1 MTIQNSE
8 LDFFQIKSEL
18 KNYLEKQ
25 SEFQDYDFD
34 ASGLSSILDV
44 LAHNTH
50 INGLT
55 ANMAINESFLSSAQ
69 LRSSVVSH
77 AETLGYSPK
86 SQASATAVVNIT
98 VSGQPNNLGT
108 LTLPKHTIFNSTI
121 NESPYTFINTEECIA
136 THDSITDTYVL
147 RTLSGSENIQLKQ
160 GEVKTKSFIVG
171 DTSDNSV
178 YVIPDSRIDIT
189 TMTVKVFDNFNTTTF
204 QVYNNINDVSTIT
217 DESRVYIV
225 RETSNGYYEMFF
237 SDGNVLG
244 KAPSVNNLIQVE
256 YISSSGADANG
267 GLIFTSTENINTD
280 ISITPVTVSA
290 SAGGAD
296 RETINSIKLNAPRS
310 YTAQN
315 RLVTANDYTAMISSN
330 YGSYLKDVA
339 TWGGN
344 DNVPPKYGTTFVSL
358 VFLDNT
364 SDIVKTQVKSL
375 IESQLTSNLSI
386 MSIETEFVDPL
397 ETYLEIQTSF
407 NVDPIKN
414 LTTLEAL
421 QSQVNSFV
429 STYVSTNLGTFGA
442 IFRRSNLLSEIDN
455 LSTAILNSKMDVKI
469 QQRIEELPKDENGND
484 IEMKNNYVL
493 NFPCSL
499 ATPDKDEHTVV
510 TSAFKGKVT
519 TSGQEENLQIK
530 NKLGSNILQ
539 LLDMDNVVKVSN
551 IGNYDASKGQ
561 VSINALILSTPDSSQ
576 NFKPIKVSGTPANQ
590 STINPLRNYVVK
602 LDEEISIASG
612 SIDTGSTKV
621 LL

>member
-25 SEFQDYDFD
+25 SEFQDYDFE
-34 ASGLSSILDV
+34 ASGLSNILDV

-86 SQASATAVVNIT
+86 SQTAATAIVSIT
-98 VSGQPNNLGT
+98 LSGQPNNLGT
-108 LTLPKHTIFNSTI
+108 LNLAKNTQFITEID
-121 NESPYTFINTEECIA
+121 EVDYTFINTEECIA
-136 THDSITDTYVL
+136 THDSLTDTYVF

-160 GEVKTKSFIVG
+160 GKAKNKTFIVG
-171 DTSDNSV
+171 DTSDEAV
-178 YVIPDSRIDIT
+178 YVIPDSNIDTT
-189 TMTVKVFDNFNTTTF
+189 TMMVKVFDNFNSTSF

-217 DESRVYIV
+217 DESKVYIV
-225 RETSNGYYEMFF
+225 REISNGFYEMFF

-244 KAPSVNNLIQVE
+244 LAPSANNVIQVE
-256 YISSSGADANG
+256 YISSNGSVANG
-267 GLIFTSTENINTD
+267 GSTFTLAEQPSTSYTL
-280 ISITPVTVSA
+280 TPTTVSV

-296 RETINSIKLNAPRS
+296 RETISSIKLNAPRA

-364 SDIVKTQVKSL
+364 SDTVKTQVKSL
-375 IESQLTSNLSI
+375 IESQLTSSLSI

-421 QSQVNSFV
+421 QSQVNNLI

-442 IFRRSNLLSEIDN
+442 IFRRSNLLSEVDN

-484 IEMKNNYVL
+484 IETKNNYVL
-493 NFPCSL
+493 DFPCSL
-499 ATPDKDEHTVV
+499 AAPDKDEHTIV
-510 TSAFKGKVT
+510 TSVFKGKVT
-519 TSGQEENLQIK
+519 TSSQEENLQIK
-530 NKLGSNILQ
+530 NKLGSNVLQ

-561 VSINALILSTPDSSQ
+561 VSINALILSTPDSNQ
-576 NFKPIKVSGTPANQ
+576 NFKPIKVSGTPSNQ

-602 LDEEISIASG
+602 LDEEISTASG

>member
-25 SEFQDYDFD
+25 SEFQDYDFE
-34 ASGLSSILDV
+34 ASGLSNILDV

-86 SQASATAVVNIT
+86 SQTAATAIVSIT
-98 VSGQPNNLGT
+98 LSGQPNNLGT
-108 LTLPKHTIFNSTI
+108 LTLAKNTQFITEI
-121 NESPYTFINTEECIA
+121 DEVDYTFINTEECIA
-136 THDSITDTYVL
+136 THDSLTDTYVF

-160 GEVKTKSFIVG
+160 GKVKTKTFIVG
-171 DTSDNSV
+171 DTSDEAV
-178 YVIPDSRIDIT
+178 YVIPDSNIDTT
-189 TMTVKVFDNFNTTTF
+189 TMMVKVFDNFNSTSF

-217 DESRVYIV
+217 DESKVYIV
-225 RETSNGYYEMFF
+225 REISNGFYEMFF

-244 KAPSVNNLIQVE
+244 LAPSANNVIQVE
-256 YISSSGADANG
+256 YISSNGSVANG
-267 GLIFTSTENINTD
+267 GSTFTLAEQPDTSYTL
-280 ISITPVTVSA
+280 TPTTVSV

-296 RETINSIKLNAPRS
+296 RETISSIKLNAPRS

-407 NVDPIKN
+407 NVDPLKN

-455 LSTAILNSKMDVKI
+455 LSSAILNSKMDVKI
-469 QQRIEELPKDENGND
+469 QQRITPSLNIEKD
-484 IEMKNNYVL
+484 YVL
-493 NFPCSL
+493 NYPCALS
-499 ATPDKDEHTVV
+499 TTDKDTHVV
-510 TSAFKGKVT
+510 TSSVFKNPTHGNVV
-519 TSGQEENLQIK
+519 IK
-530 NKLGSNILQ
+530 NELGSNRLQ
-539 LLDMDNVVKVSN
+539 MLDLDGVIKIQN
-551 IGNYDASKGQ
+551 IGSYDASKGEVKLNALNISQ
-561 VSINALILSTPDSSQ
+561 VSGDSL
-576 NFKPIKVSGTPANQ
+576 KVSTVPANQ
-590 STINPLRNYVVK
+590 STISPLRNYVIT

>member
-25 SEFQDYDFD
+25 SEFQDYDFE
-34 ASGLSSILDV
+34 ASGLSNILDV

-86 SQASATAVVNIT
+86 SQTAATAIVSIT
-98 VSGQPNNLGT
+98 LSGQPNNLGT
-108 LTLPKHTIFNSTI
+108 LTLAKNTQFITEI
-121 NESPYTFINTEECIA
+121 DEVDYTFINTEECIA
-136 THDSITDTYVL
+136 THDSLTDTYVF

-160 GEVKTKSFIVG
+160 GKAKNKTFIVG
-171 DTSDNSV
+171 DTSDEAV
-178 YVIPDSRIDIT
+178 YVIPDSNIDTT
-189 TMTVKVFDNFNTTTF
+189 TMMVKVFDNFNSTSF

-217 DESRVYIV
+217 DESKVYIV
-225 RETSNGYYEMFF
+225 REISNGFYEMFF

-244 KAPSVNNLIQVE
+244 LAPSANNVIQVE
-256 YISSSGADANG
+256 YISSNGSVANG
-267 GLIFTSTENINTD
+267 GSTFTLAEQPSTSYTL
-280 ISITPVTVSA
+280 TPTTVSV

-296 RETINSIKLNAPRS
+296 RETISSIKLNAPRA

-364 SDIVKTQVKSL
+364 SDTVKTQVKSL
-375 IESQLTSNLSI
+375 IESQLTSSLSI

-421 QSQVNSFV
+421 QSQVNNLI

-442 IFRRSNLLSEIDN
+442 IFRRSNLLSEVDN

-484 IEMKNNYVL
+484 IETKNNYVL
-493 NFPCSL
+493 DFPCSL
-499 ATPDKDEHTVV
+499 AAPDKDEHTIV
-510 TSAFKGKVT
+510 TSVFKGKVT
-519 TSGQEENLQIK
+519 TSSQEENLQIK
-530 NKLGSNILQ
+530 NKLGSNVLQ
-539 LLDMDNVVKVSN
+539 LLDIDNVVKVSN
-551 IGNYDASKGQ
+551 IGNYDASKGK

-576 NFKPIKVSGTPANQ
+576 NFKPIKVSGTPSNQ

>member
-86 SQASATAVVNIT
+86 SQTSATAIVNIT

-178 YVIPDSRIDIT
+178 YVIPDSRIDTT
-189 TMTVKVFDNFNTTTF
+189 TMIVKVFDNFNTTTF
-204 QVYNNINDVSTIT
+204 KVYNNINDVSTIT

-244 KAPSVNNLIQVE
+244 EAPSANNLIQIE

-267 GLIFTSTENINTD
+267 GLIFTSTENINND
-280 ISITPVTVSA
+280 IPITPVTVSA
-290 SAGGAD
+290 SAGGAS

-330 YGSYLKDVA
+330 YGSYLKDVSA
-339 TWGGN
+339 WGGN
-344 DNVPPKYGTTFVSL
+344 DNVPPQYGRVYISL
-358 VFLDNT
+358 VFLDGT
-364 SDIVKTQVKSL
+364 SQSVQTQVKNQ
-375 IESQLTSNLSI
+375 IRDQLTSNLSI
-386 MSIETEFVDPL
+386 MSIDTEFVDPL
-397 ETYLEIQTSF
+397 ETFFEIQTTF

-421 QSQVNSFV
+421 ESNVRTLISQ
-429 STYVSTNLGTFGA
+429 YVSDNLGTFGA

-455 LSTAILNSKMDVKI
+455 LSTAILNSRIDVKVQQRVTPSLNVEKDYVLNYPCALSTTDKDTHVVTSTVFKNPTHGNVVIKNELGSNRLQMLDLDDVVKI
-469 QQRIEELPKDENGND
+469 Q
-484 IEMKNNYVL
+484 
-493 NFPCSL
+493 
-499 ATPDKDEHTVV
+499 
-510 TSAFKGKVT
+510 
-519 TSGQEENLQIK
+519 
-530 NKLGSNILQ
+530 
-539 LLDMDNVVKVSN
+539 N
-551 IGNYDASKGQ
+551 IGSYDASKGE
-561 VSINALILSTPDSSQ
+561 VKLNSLNISQ
-576 NFKPIKVSGTPANQ
+576 TGGDGLKISAIPTNQ
-590 STINPLRNYVVK
+590 STISPLRNYVIT
-602 LDEEISIASG
+602 LDEEISNVNG
-612 SIDTGSTKV
+612 LIDTGSTKV

>member
-25 SEFQDYDFD
+25 SEFQDYDFN

-178 YVIPDSRIDIT
+178 YVIPDSRIDTT
-189 TMTVKVFDNFNTTTF
+189 TMIVKVFDNFNTTTF
-204 QVYNNINDVSTIT
+204 KVYNNINDVSTIT

-244 KAPSVNNLIQVE
+244 EAPSANNLIQIE

-267 GLIFTSTENINTD
+267 GLIFTSTENINND
-280 ISITPVTVSA
+280 IPITPVTVSA
-290 SAGGAD
+290 SAGGAS

-330 YGSYLKDVA
+330 YGSYLKDVSA
-339 TWGGN
+339 WGGN
-344 DNVPPKYGTTFVSL
+344 DNVPPQYGRVYISL
-358 VFLDNT
+358 VFLDGT
-364 SDIVKTQVKSL
+364 SQSVQTQVKNQ
-375 IESQLTSNLSI
+375 IRDQLTSNLSI
-386 MSIETEFVDPL
+386 MSIDTEFVDPL
-397 ETYLEIQTSF
+397 ETFFEIQTTF

-421 QSQVNSFV
+421 ESNVRTLISQ
-429 STYVSTNLGTFGA
+429 YVSDNLGTFGA

-455 LSTAILNSKMDVKI
+455 LSTAILNSRIEVKVQQRVSPSLNVEKDYVLNYPCALSTTDKDTHVVTSTVFKNPTHGNVVIKNELGSNRLQMLDLDDVVKI
-469 QQRIEELPKDENGND
+469 Q
-484 IEMKNNYVL
+484 
-493 NFPCSL
+493 
-499 ATPDKDEHTVV
+499 
-510 TSAFKGKVT
+510 
-519 TSGQEENLQIK
+519 
-530 NKLGSNILQ
+530 
-539 LLDMDNVVKVSN
+539 N
-551 IGNYDASKGQ
+551 IGSYDASKGE
-561 VSINALILSTPDSSQ
+561 VKLNALNISQ
-576 NFKPIKVSGTPANQ
+576 TGGDGLKISAIPTNQ
-590 STINPLRNYVVK
+590 STISPLRNYVIT
-602 LDEEISIASG
+602 LDEEISNVNG
-612 SIDTGSTKV
+612 LIDTGSTKV

>member
-25 SEFQDYDFD
+25 SEFQDYDFN

-178 YVIPDSRIDIT
+178 YVIPDSRIDTT
-189 TMTVKVFDNFNTTTF
+189 TMIVKVFDNFNTTTF
-204 QVYNNINDVSTIT
+204 KVYNNINDVSTIT

-244 KAPSVNNLIQVE
+244 EAPSANNLIQIE

-267 GLIFTSTENINTD
+267 GLIFTSTENINND
-280 ISITPVTVSA
+280 IPITPVTVSA
-290 SAGGAD
+290 SAGGAS

-330 YGSYLKDVA
+330 YGSYLKDVSA
-339 TWGGN
+339 WGGN
-344 DNVPPKYGTTFVSL
+344 DNVPPQYGRVYISL
-358 VFLDNT
+358 VFLDGT
-364 SDIVKTQVKSL
+364 SQSVQTQVKNQ
-375 IESQLTSNLSI
+375 IRDQLTSNLSI
-386 MSIETEFVDPL
+386 MSIDTEFVDPL
-397 ETYLEIQTSF
+397 ETFFEIQTTF

-421 QSQVNSFV
+421 ESNVRTLISQ
-429 STYVSTNLGTFGA
+429 YVSDNLGTFGA

-455 LSTAILNSKMDVKI
+455 LSTAILNSRIEVKVQQRVSPSLNVEKDYVLNYPCALSTTDKDTHVVTSTVFKYPTHGNVVIKNELGSNRLQMLDLDDVVKI
-469 QQRIEELPKDENGND
+469 Q
-484 IEMKNNYVL
+484 
-493 NFPCSL
+493 
-499 ATPDKDEHTVV
+499 
-510 TSAFKGKVT
+510 
-519 TSGQEENLQIK
+519 
-530 NKLGSNILQ
+530 
-539 LLDMDNVVKVSN
+539 N
-551 IGNYDASKGQ
+551 IGSYDASKGE
-561 VSINALILSTPDSSQ
+561 VKLNALNISQ
-576 NFKPIKVSGTPANQ
+576 TGGDGLKISAIPTNQ
-590 STINPLRNYVVK
+590 STISPLRNYVIT
-602 LDEEISIASG
+602 LDEEISNVNG
-612 SIDTGSTKV
+612 LIDTGSTKV

>member
-178 YVIPDSRIDIT
+178 YVIPDSRIDTT
-189 TMTVKVFDNFNTTTF
+189 TMIVKVFDNFNTTTF
-204 QVYNNINDVSTIT
+204 KVYNNINDVSTIT

-244 KAPSVNNLIQVE
+244 EAPSANNLIQIE

-267 GLIFTSTENINTD
+267 GLIFTSTENINND
-280 ISITPVTVSA
+280 IPITPVTVSA
-290 SAGGAD
+290 SAGGAS

-330 YGSYLKDVA
+330 YGSYLKDVSA
-339 TWGGN
+339 WGGN
-344 DNVPPKYGTTFVSL
+344 DNVPPQYGRVYISL
-358 VFLDNT
+358 VFLDGT
-364 SDIVKTQVKSL
+364 SQSVQTQVKNQ
-375 IESQLTSNLSI
+375 IRDQLTSNLSI
-386 MSIETEFVDPL
+386 MSIDTEFVDPL
-397 ETYLEIQTSF
+397 ETFFEIQTTF

-421 QSQVNSFV
+421 ESNVRTLISQ
-429 STYVSTNLGTFGA
+429 YVSDNLGTFGA

-455 LSTAILNSKMDVKI
+455 LSTAILNSRIDVKVQQRVTPSLNVEKDYVLNYPCALSTTDKDTHVVTSTVFKNPTHGNVVIKNELGSNRLQMLDLDDVVKI
-469 QQRIEELPKDENGND
+469 Q
-484 IEMKNNYVL
+484 
-493 NFPCSL
+493 
-499 ATPDKDEHTVV
+499 
-510 TSAFKGKVT
+510 
-519 TSGQEENLQIK
+519 
-530 NKLGSNILQ
+530 
-539 LLDMDNVVKVSN
+539 N
-551 IGNYDASKGQ
+551 IGSYDASKGE
-561 VSINALILSTPDSSQ
+561 VKLNALNISQ
-576 NFKPIKVSGTPANQ
+576 TGGDGLKISAIPTNQ
-590 STINPLRNYVVK
+590 STISPLRNYVIT
-602 LDEEISIASG
+602 LDEEISNVNG
-612 SIDTGSTKV
+612 LIDTGSTKV

>member
-25 SEFQDYDFD
+25 SEFQDYDFE
-34 ASGLSSILDV
+34 ASGLSNILDV

-86 SQASATAVVNIT
+86 SQTSATAIVSIT
-98 VSGQPNNLGT
+98 LSGQPNNLGT
-108 LTLPKHTIFNSTI
+108 LTLAKNTQFITEI
-121 NESPYTFINTEECIA
+121 DEVDYTFINTEECIA
-136 THDSITDTYVL
+136 THDSLTDTYVF

-160 GEVKTKSFIVG
+160 GKAKNKTFIVG
-171 DTSDNSV
+171 DTSDEAV
-178 YVIPDSRIDIT
+178 YVIPDSNIDTT
-189 TMTVKVFDNFNTTTF
+189 TMMVKVFDNFNSTSF

-217 DESRVYIV
+217 DESKVYIV
-225 RETSNGYYEMFF
+225 REISNGFYEMFF

-244 KAPSVNNLIQVE
+244 LAPSANNVIQVE
-256 YISSSGADANG
+256 YISSNGSVANG
-267 GLIFTSTENINTD
+267 GSTFTLAEQPSTSYTL
-280 ISITPVTVSA
+280 TPTTVSV

-296 RETINSIKLNAPRS
+296 RETISSIKLNAPRA

-364 SDIVKTQVKSL
+364 SDTVKTQVKSL
-375 IESQLTSNLSI
+375 IESQLTSSLSI

-421 QSQVNSFV
+421 QSQVNNLI

-442 IFRRSNLLSEIDN
+442 IFRRSNLLSEVDN

-484 IEMKNNYVL
+484 IETKNNYVL
-493 NFPCSL
+493 DFPCSL
-499 ATPDKDEHTVV
+499 AAPDKDEHTIV
-510 TSAFKGKVT
+510 TSVFKGKVT
-519 TSGQEENLQIK
+519 TSSQEENLQIK
-530 NKLGSNILQ
+530 NKLGSNVLQ

-561 VSINALILSTPDSSQ
+561 VSINALILSTPDSNQ
-576 NFKPIKVSGTPANQ
+576 NFKPIKVSGTPSNQ

-602 LDEEISIASG
+602 LDEEISTASG

>member
-25 SEFQDYDFD
+25 SEFQDYDFN

-86 SQASATAVVNIT
+86 SQTSATAIVNIT

-178 YVIPDSRIDIT
+178 YVIPDSRIDTT
-189 TMTVKVFDNFNTTTF
+189 TMIVKVFDNFNTTTF
-204 QVYNNINDVSTIT
+204 KVYNNINDVSTIT

-244 KAPSVNNLIQVE
+244 EAPSANNLIQIE

-267 GLIFTSTENINTD
+267 GLIFTSTENINND
-280 ISITPVTVSA
+280 IPITPVTVSA
-290 SAGGAD
+290 SAGGAS

-330 YGSYLKDVA
+330 YGSYLKDVSA
-339 TWGGN
+339 WGGN
-344 DNVPPKYGTTFVSL
+344 DNVPPQYGRVYISL
-358 VFLDNT
+358 VFLDGT
-364 SDIVKTQVKSL
+364 SQSVQTQVKNQ
-375 IESQLTSNLSI
+375 IRDQLTSNLSI
-386 MSIETEFVDPL
+386 MSIDTEFVDPL
-397 ETYLEIQTSF
+397 ETFFEIQTTF

-421 QSQVNSFV
+421 ESNVRTLISQ
-429 STYVSTNLGTFGA
+429 YVSDNLGTFGA

-455 LSTAILNSKMDVKI
+455 LSTAILNSRIDVKVQQRVTPSLNVEKDYVLNYPCALSTTDKDTHVVTSTVFKNPTHGNVVIKNELGSNRLQMLDLDDVVKI
-469 QQRIEELPKDENGND
+469 Q
-484 IEMKNNYVL
+484 
-493 NFPCSL
+493 
-499 ATPDKDEHTVV
+499 
-510 TSAFKGKVT
+510 
-519 TSGQEENLQIK
+519 
-530 NKLGSNILQ
+530 
-539 LLDMDNVVKVSN
+539 N
-551 IGNYDASKGQ
+551 IGSYDASKGE
-561 VSINALILSTPDSSQ
+561 VKLNALNISQ
-576 NFKPIKVSGTPANQ
+576 TGGDGLKISAIPTNQ
-590 STINPLRNYVVK
+590 STISPLRNYVIT
-602 LDEEISIASG
+602 LDEEISNVNG
-612 SIDTGSTKV
+612 LIDTGSTKV

>member
-25 SEFQDYDFD
+25 SEFQDYDFN

-178 YVIPDSRIDIT
+178 YVIPDSRIDTT
-189 TMTVKVFDNFNTTTF
+189 TMIVKVFDNFNTTTF
-204 QVYNNINDVSTIT
+204 KVYNNINDVSTIT

-244 KAPSVNNLIQVE
+244 EAPSANNLIQIE

-267 GLIFTSTENINTD
+267 GLIFTSTENINND
-280 ISITPVTVSA
+280 IPITPVTVSA
-290 SAGGAD
+290 SAGGAS

-330 YGSYLKDVA
+330 YGSYLKDVSA
-339 TWGGN
+339 WGGN
-344 DNVPPKYGTTFVSL
+344 DNVPPQYGRVYISL
-358 VFLDNT
+358 VFLDGT
-364 SDIVKTQVKSL
+364 SQSVQTQVKNQ
-375 IESQLTSNLSI
+375 IRDQLTSNLSI
-386 MSIETEFVDPL
+386 MSIDTEFVDPL
-397 ETYLEIQTSF
+397 ETFFEIQTTF

-421 QSQVNSFV
+421 ESNVRTLISQ
-429 STYVSTNLGTFGA
+429 YVSDNLGTFGA

-455 LSTAILNSKMDVKI
+455 LSTAILNSRIDVKVQQRVTPSLNVEKDYVLNYPCALSTTDKDTHVVTSTVFKNPTHGNVVIKNELGSNRLQMLDLDDVVKI
-469 QQRIEELPKDENGND
+469 Q
-484 IEMKNNYVL
+484 
-493 NFPCSL
+493 
-499 ATPDKDEHTVV
+499 
-510 TSAFKGKVT
+510 
-519 TSGQEENLQIK
+519 
-530 NKLGSNILQ
+530 
-539 LLDMDNVVKVSN
+539 N
-551 IGNYDASKGQ
+551 IGSYDASKGE
-561 VSINALILSTPDSSQ
+561 VKLNALNISQ
-576 NFKPIKVSGTPANQ
+576 TGGDGLKISAIPTNQ
-590 STINPLRNYVVK
+590 STISPLRNYVIT
-602 LDEEISIASG
+602 LDEEISNVNG
-612 SIDTGSTKV
+612 LIDTGSTKV

>member
-25 SEFQDYDFD
+25 SEFQDYDFE
-34 ASGLSSILDV
+34 ASGLSNILDV

-86 SQASATAVVNIT
+86 SQTAATAIVSIT
-98 VSGQPNNLGT
+98 LSGQPNNLGT
-108 LTLPKHTIFNSTI
+108 LTLAKNTQFITEI
-121 NESPYTFINTEECIA
+121 DEVDYTFINTEECIA
-136 THDSITDTYVL
+136 THDSLTDTYVF

-160 GEVKTKSFIVG
+160 GKVKTKTFIVG
-171 DTSDNSV
+171 DTSDEAV
-178 YVIPDSRIDIT
+178 YVIPDSNIDTT
-189 TMTVKVFDNFNTTTF
+189 TMMVKVFDNFNSTSF

-217 DESRVYIV
+217 DESKVYIV
-225 RETSNGYYEMFF
+225 REISNGFYEMFF

-244 KAPSVNNLIQVE
+244 LAPSANNVIQVE
-256 YISSSGADANG
+256 YISSNGSVANG
-267 GLIFTSTENINTD
+267 GSTFTLAEQPDTSYTL
-280 ISITPVTVSA
+280 TPTTVSV

-296 RETINSIKLNAPRS
+296 RETISSIKLNAPRS

-364 SDIVKTQVKSL
+364 SDTVKTQVKSL
-375 IESQLTSNLSI
+375 IENQLTSNLSI

-407 NVDPIKN
+407 NVDPLKN

-455 LSTAILNSKMDVKI
+455 LSSAILNSKMDVKI
-469 QQRIEELPKDENGND
+469 QQRITPSLNIEKD
-484 IEMKNNYVL
+484 YVL
-493 NFPCSL
+493 NYPCALS
-499 ATPDKDEHTVV
+499 TTDKDTHVV
-510 TSAFKGKVT
+510 TSSVFKNPTHGNVV
-519 TSGQEENLQIK
+519 IK
-530 NKLGSNILQ
+530 NELGSNRLQ
-539 LLDMDNVVKVSN
+539 MLDLDGVIKIQN
-551 IGNYDASKGQ
+551 IGSYDASKGEVKLNALNISQ
-561 VSINALILSTPDSSQ
+561 VSGDSL
-576 NFKPIKVSGTPANQ
+576 KVSTVPANQ
-590 STINPLRNYVVK
+590 STISPLRNYVIT

>member
-25 SEFQDYDFD
+25 SEFQDYDFET
-34 ASGLSSILDV
+34 SGLSNILDV

-86 SQASATAVVNIT
+86 SQTAATAIVSIT
-98 VSGQPNNLGT
+98 LSGQPNNLGT
-108 LTLPKHTIFNSTI
+108 LTLPKNKIFSTEI
-121 NESPYTFINTEECIA
+121 DEVTYPFVNTEECVA
-136 THDSITDTYVL
+136 TYDGLTDTYVFK
-147 RTLSGSENIQLKQ
+147 TLSGSENIQLKQ
-160 GEVKTKSFIVG
+160 GKVKTKTFIVG
-171 DTSDNSV
+171 DTSDEAV
-178 YVIPDSRIDIT
+178 YVIPDSNIDTT
-189 TMTVKVFDNFNTTTF
+189 TMTVKIFDNFNSTSF

-217 DESRVYIV
+217 DESKVYIV
-225 RETSNGYYEMFF
+225 REISNGFYEMFF

-244 KAPSVNNLIQVE
+244 LAPSANNVIQVE
-256 YISSSGADANG
+256 YVSSNGSVANG
-267 GLIFTSTENINTD
+267 GSTFTLTEQPDT
-280 ISITPVTVSA
+280 SYTLTPTTVSV

-296 RETINSIKLNAPRS
+296 RETISSIKLNAPRS

-358 VFLDNT
+358 VFLDDT

-407 NVDPIKN
+407 NVDPLKN

-421 QSQVNSFV
+421 QSQVNSFI

-455 LSTAILNSKMDVKI
+455 LSSAILNSKMDVKI
-469 QQRIEELPKDENGND
+469 QQRTTPSLNIEKD
-484 IEMKNNYVL
+484 YVL
-493 NFPCSL
+493 NYPCALS
-499 ATPDKDEHTVV
+499 TTDKDTHVV
-510 TSAFKGKVT
+510 TSSVFKNPTHGNVV
-519 TSGQEENLQIK
+519 IK
-530 NKLGSNILQ
+530 NELGSNRLQ
-539 LLDMDNVVKVSN
+539 MLDLDGVIKIQN
-551 IGNYDASKGQ
+551 IGSYDASKGEVKLNALNISQ
-561 VSINALILSTPDSSQ
+561 VSGDSL
-576 NFKPIKVSGTPANQ
+576 KVSAVPANQ
-590 STINPLRNYVVK
+590 STISPLRNYVIT

-612 SIDTGSTKV
+612 SIDTGSTRV